1 MWEQLQLRKA
11 TLESGGSSSG
21 IPEPTTWKNEDH
33 KLFRE
38 RFTTLE

>member
-21 IPEPTTWKNEDH
+21 IPEPTTRRTKTT
-33 KLFRE
+33 
-38 RFTTLE
+38 RFLEKDLQH